1 MMRFARD
8 FRLIPLV
15 LFATISLFALKVT
28 GLIFNGGYTLTQ
40 TDDIT
45 GSITTTPPPSSILI
59 THTKNP
65 VNFPH
70 AKTSWASEMLGYP
83 DITGSVPSKESKAA
97 ADAEKAAANPETKP
111 EIKPET
117 KSEIKP
123 DSPSK
128 PRSAE
133 PIKIPEGRV
142 IPLDPG
148 PVVSPGE
155 RAVLERLQQRREEIE
170 ARAREL
176 DMREN
181 LVKAEEKRVEARSDE
196 LKQHGA
202 RNGPAGSEAG
212 GVDSKRFKNLVTMY
226 ETMKAK
232 DAAKIFNRLELG
244 VLVQVS
250 TKINP
255 RAMAEILAQ
264 MSPEVAEKLTIAL
277 AGDGDRENGQP
288 SKAELP
294 KIEGH

>member
-15 LFATISLFALKVT
+15 LFAMISLFALKIT
-28 GLIFNGGYTLTQ
+28 GLIFNGGYTLTE

-45 GSITTTPPPSSILI
+45 GSVTTTPPPSHVLV
-59 THTKNP
+59 THAENP

-70 AKTSWASEMLGYP
+70 AKKSWAREMFGYP
-83 DITGSVPSKESKAA
+83 DITGSVPGKESKPAA
-97 ADAEKAAANPETKP
+97 GAEKSATTADSKSEANSETKP
-111 EIKPET
+111 
-117 KSEIKP
+117 
-123 DSPSK
+123 DSAGK
-128 PRSAE
+128 PRSGE
-133 PIKIPEGRV
+133 PIKIPQGRS

-155 RAVLERLQQRREEIE
+155 RAVLERLQQRHKEIE

-181 LVKAEEKRVEARSDE
+181 LVKAAEKRIETRSEE
-196 LKQHGA
+196 LKQLETQK
-202 RNGPAGSEAG
+202 SSAG
-212 GVDSKRFKNLVTMY
+212 GEGEESKRFKNLVTMY

-232 DAAKIFNRLELG
+232 DAAKIFNRLDLG

-255 RAMAEILAQ
+255 RAMADILAQ
-264 MSPEVAEKLTIAL
+264 MSPEMAEKLTIAL
-277 AGDGDRENGQP
+277 AGDGDRKTGQP

-294 KIEGH
+294 KIVGH

>member
-15 LFATISLFALKVT
+15 LFATISLFALKMT
-28 GLIFNGGYTLTQ
+28 GLIFNGGYTLTD

-45 GSITTTPPPSSILI
+45 GSVTTTPPPSNILI
-59 THTKNP
+59 THAKNP

-70 AKTSWASEMLGYP
+70 ARTSWASEMLGYP
-83 DITGSVPSKESKAA
+83 DITGSVPDKGAKPA
-97 ADAEKAAANPETKP
+97 ADAEKADAKAASGPETQSEGKP
-111 EIKPET
+111 EANAA
-117 KSEIKP
+117 
-123 DSPSK
+123 SK
-128 PRSAE
+128 PRSGE
-133 PIKIPEGRV
+133 PIKIPQGRE
-142 IPLDPG
+142 IPLNPG
-148 PVVSPGE
+148 PAVSPGE
-155 RAVLERLQQRREEIE
+155 RAILERLQQRREEIE

-181 LVKAEEKRVEARSDE
+181 LVKAAEKQIETRSDE
-196 LKQHGA
+196 LKQLDA
-202 RNGPAGSEAG
+202 RKGPAGSETAG
-212 GVDSKRFKNLVTMY
+212 GGDSKRFKNLVTMY

-277 AGDGDRENGQP
+277 AGDGDRQNGQP

>member
-45 GSITTTPPPSSILI
+45 GSVTTTPPPSGILI

-83 DITGSVPSKESKAA
+83 DITGSVPSKESKPA
-97 ADAEKAAANPETKP
+97 ADAEKAEA
-111 EIKPET
+111 KPET
-117 KSEIKP
+117 KSETKP

-142 IPLDPG
+142 ISLDPG

-181 LVKAEEKRVEARSDE
+181 LVKAEEKRVQAHSDE

-202 RNGPAGSEAG
+202 RNGPAGSDAG
-212 GVDSKRFKNLVTMY
+212 GGDSKRFKNLVTMY

-277 AGDGDRENGQP
+277 AGDGDRDNGQP